1 MFIFASFV
9 GSATRNERTWNIS
22 HSCAIYEFVHTGQQ
36 HQELKSLLTWMCRPI
51 RPRAT
56 WKRKTRK
63 LVKITRESPA
73 PLFFFNVWSSGHW
86 NRPSDEAHGFNASLF
101 HFWRN
106 LIVLVLHVIRQ
117 QNSPGSRWSSGCFH
131 TPGILSTGMPGWH
144 PSEAQ
149 VLDGFDGCW
158 WWSWLPG
165 SWDEVEMDFEGLIN
179 QHGYKDYK
187 DYKDTMAT
195 CQFL

>member
-1 MFIFASFV
+1 MFGHLAIGIV
-9 GSATRNERTWNIS
+9 QVMKRMGSMYR
-22 HSCAIYEFVHTGQQ
+22 
-36 HQELKSLLTWMCRPI
+36 
-51 RPRAT
+51 
-56 WKRKTRK
+56 
-63 LVKITRESPA
+63 
-73 PLFFFNVWSSGHW
+73 SSVFDVIW
-86 NRPSDEAHGFNASLF
+86 C
-101 HFWRN
+101 
-106 LIVLVLHVIRQ
+106 HVIRRQ

-149 VLDGFDGCW
+149 VLDGFDGCC

-187 DYKDTMAT
+187 DTMAT
-195 CQFL
+195 CQFLYLSSGSLDERDEFWCNNMHFHMYGNCILPTQS